1 MCVCVCVHHVYH
13 GVCVS
18 VHTILISVSL
28 SCLHQLSHMSSLCRE
43 QRGVR
48 ARACLAPSLFPEIPS
63 SCSSSLAGSSTVGHT
78 LFADCAI
85 FQFGW
90 ARIQGKGRVC
100 SEGSCVDRGEEAE
113 EEEQEKGIRS
123 IFTTG

>member
-13 GVCVS
+13 GVCVC

-48 ARACLAPSLFPEIPS
+48 ARACLAPSLFPADAKKSPP
-63 SCSSSLAGSSTVGHT
+63 LAPPLWQVRQQLVTPFLLTVPFSNLGGP
-78 LFADCAI
+78 AY
-85 FQFGW
+85 
-90 ARIQGKGRVC
+90 RGRGGGAQKAHV
-100 SEGSCVDRGEEAE
+100 
-113 EEEQEKGIRS
+113 
-123 IFTTG
+123 